1 MQDAPKKRRK
11 RPPLSPEGIETAALA
26 LINREGLAG
35 FSMRKLGAELGCE
48 AMSLYHYFPST
59 GHLMDALIDRI
70 ARQYLPMPA
79 GSLPWRE
86 RLRAFCIRWRAVALA
101 NPGFF
106 GFLATHRMNTPTA
119 LRAIDGVI
127 ALIREG
133 TASDEEA
140 ARLFRALGYYLM
152 GAGLDETAGYS
163 RGPSTVAPVP
173 AAEMARDYPA
183 VTAAAP
189 WFAPAAREAT
199 FLMGLD
205 AFLDGWLGARGQPG
219 V

>member
-79 GSLPWRE
+79 ASLPWRE

-140 ARLFRALGYYLM
+140 ARL
-152 GAGLDETAGYS
+152 
-163 RGPSTVAPVP
+163 
-173 AAEMARDYPA
+173 
-183 VTAAAP
+183 
-189 WFAPAAREAT
+189 
-199 FLMGLD
+199 
-205 AFLDGWLGARGQPG
+205 
-219 V
+219 

>member
-1 MQDAPKKRRK
+1 
-11 RPPLSPEGIETAALA
+11 
-26 LINREGLAG
+26 
-35 FSMRKLGAELGCE
+35 MRKLGAELGCK
-48 AMSLYHYFPST
+48 AMSLYHYYPST

-70 ARQYLPMPA
+70 ANDYLPLPPE
-79 GSLPWRE
+79 SLPWRE
-86 RLRAFCIRWRAVALA
+86 RLRAFCIRWRDVALA

-106 GFLATHRMNTPTA
+106 SFLATHRMNTPTA
-119 LRAIDGVI
+119 LRAIDSVI
-127 ALIREG
+127 AMIREG

-173 AAEMARDYPA
+173 LEVMARDYPA

-189 WFAPAAREAT
+189 WFASGARETT
-199 FLMGLD
+199 FLNGLD
-205 AFLDGWLGARGQPG
+205 AFLDGWLGPKDQPG
-219 V
+219 E